1 MAINIRQVTS
11 LEKVRLTDSCNHA
24 EISRKTVLKGERF
37 SYQLCMTSDGSA
49 RASVTMES
57 ELADYIRLYHVKD
70 ACMDCPVT
78 EDVPLEDYI
87 THEPGLMPDILIPIY
102 AGCEHGY
109 PISLTKRVTTLWIK
123 VDIPENITSGKYF
136 VTFRVYVKQYGGE
149 SAGIFEKTMEIE
161 VIEAAL
167 APQKLIYTRWFYVD
181 CIANIHQVDIYSEK
195 HWKLIDRYIAAA
207 ADVGINMILVPV
219 HTPPLDTEVGTK
231 RPCVQLVEIEKIGDS
246 YQFSFEKFRRFI
258 AICKKHKMKYYEI
271 AHMFSQW
278 GAEHA
283 PNIVVSV
290 DGKPQDM
297 FGWHTDADSQEYV
310 SFLKQYIRAI
320 CEELKY
326 QGISENTYFHISDE
340 PDLWSIEKYRKA
352 AEIIRPLIGTC
363 KSFDAI
369 SNYKFYETGLVEC
382 PVTSVSVLSEFLEH
396 KIENQWA
403 YYCCGPQRKF
413 TNSFMAMPSY
423 RTRILGFLLYRYDVK
438 GFLHWGFNFYNNC
451 RSLYQINP
459 YLTTSADKA
468 YPSGDP
474 FIVYPGKEDVYPSIR
489 GEVTYEAVQ
498 DIDIS
503 LALEKKIGREA
514 VINLIDEMAG
524 GKLQFEEYPK
534 WKEYPELLREK
545 MIELLR

>member
-1 MAINIRQVTS
+1 MEINIRQVTS
-11 LEKVRLTDSCNHA
+11 LEKVRSANLYDYA
-24 EISRKTVLKGERF
+24 EISRKTVLRGERF
-37 SYQLCMTSDGSA
+37 SYQLCMTSDVPVT
-49 RASVTMES
+49 ASVTIES
-57 ELADYIRLYHVKD
+57 ELADHIRLYHVKD

-78 EDVPLEDYI
+78 EDVPMEDYI
-87 THEPGLMPDILIPIY
+87 TQEPGLMPDILIPIQTD
-102 AGCEHGY
+102 GKQGY
-109 PISLTKRVTTLWIK
+109 PVSLTKRATTLWVK
-123 VDIPENITSGKYF
+123 TDIPEDTAPGKYSA
-136 VTFRVYVKQYGGE
+136 TLRVCVKQYGGE
-149 SAGIFEKTMEIE
+149 SAGTFEKTMEIE
-161 VIEAAL
+161 VLETAL

-181 CIANIHQVDIYSEK
+181 CIANIHHVDIYSEE
-195 HWKLIDRYIAAA
+195 HWAWIDRYIAAA
-207 ADVGINMILVPV
+207 ADVGINMILVPI
-219 HTPPLDTEVGTK
+219 HTPPLDTEVRTK
-231 RPCVQLVEIEKIGDS
+231 RPCVQLIDIEKTGDS
-246 YQFSFEKFRRFI
+246 YQFGFEKFRRFI
-258 AICKKHKMKYYEI
+258 DICKKHKIKYYEI

-290 DGKPQDM
+290 DGKLQDM
-297 FGWHTDADSQEYV
+297 FGWHTDADSEEYI
-310 SFLKQYIRAI
+310 SFLKQYISAV
-320 CEELKY
+320 CKELEC
-326 QGISENTYFHISDE
+326 QGISEHTYFHISDE
-340 PDLWSIEKYRKA
+340 PDLWAIEKYRKA
-352 AEIIRPLIGTC
+352 SEIIRPLIGTC

-382 PVTSVSVLSEFLEH
+382 PVTIVSVLPEFLEH

-423 RTRILGFLLYRYDVK
+423 RTRMLGFLLYRYDVK
-438 GFLHWGFNFYNNC
+438 GFLHWGFNFYNSC
-451 RSLYQINP
+451 RSLYQIDP

-474 FIVYPGKEDVYPSIR
+474 FIVYPGREEVYPSIR

-514 VINLIDEMAG
+514 VIKLIDEMAG
-524 GKLQFEEYPK
+524 GKLQFEGYPR
-534 WKEYPELLREK
+534 WKAYPELLRAK